1 MKKRN
6 YLKGLRVLLAI
17 LFFVPIL
24 LFFVDFSGVLPD
36 SVHRLLHLQLMP
48 ALLGGT
54 VGLIVFQFLLALVFG
69 RIYCSTI
76 CPAGVF
82 QDIIN
87 RLFCI
92 GKKKKKGSRRFTYHK
107 PMNRLRYVLLVITAV
122 MAVFGL
128 SELCLLLDPYSNF
141 GRIAAS
147 LFRPIVMWGN
157 NLLADLLMKVDNY
170 SLFHVTI
177 STVTAS
183 GLIAATI
190 ALLVFIV
197 MTVFRG
203 RLFCNTICPV
213 GALLS
218 LFSRYSFFRITFDKE
233 ACTHCGN
240 CEHTCKAEAI
250 DSKNLTIDTSRCVDC
265 FNCVSSCAK
274 GGLRYRLQF
283 PGMKQEETV
292 DTQAVKE
299 LYSSQLTVANS
310 RRTFLATSAT
320 IAASLPIA
328 SAIARRRKRE
338 NEQKRQKEVAS
349 PHASGFYQSGT
360 FQRQMYR
367 MPDMCRP
374 LSEPGLAPDR
384 IGIRFGLYV
393 ETTSG
398 LYQQLLQ
405 LRVHSLFRCM
415 PYRCDQTSD
424 YRREDNDTGRHC
436 HFLQRPLCC

>member
-48 ALLGGT
+48 ALLGGM

-157 NLLADLLMKVDNY
+157 NILADLLMKVDNY

-274 GGLRYRLQF
+274 GGCS
-283 PGMKQEETV
+283 TV
-292 DTQAVKE
+292 C
-299 LYSSQLTVANS
+299 N
-310 RRTFLATSAT
+310 F
-320 IAASLPIA
+320 
-328 SAIARRRKRE
+328 
-338 NEQKRQKEVAS
+338 
-349 PHASGFYQSGT
+349 
-360 FQRQMYR
+360 
-367 MPDMCRP
+367 
-374 LSEPGLAPDR
+374 
-384 IGIRFGLYV
+384 
-393 ETTSG
+393 
-398 LYQQLLQ
+398 
-405 LRVHSLFRCM
+405 RV
-415 PYRCDQTSD
+415 
-424 YRREDNDTGRHC
+424 
-436 HFLQRPLCC
+436 

>member
-48 ALLGGT
+48 ALLGGM

-147 LFRPIVMWGN
+147 LFRPIVMWG
-157 NLLADLLMKVDNY
+157 
-170 SLFHVTI
+170 
-177 STVTAS
+177 
-183 GLIAATI
+183 
-190 ALLVFIV
+190 
-197 MTVFRG
+197 
-203 RLFCNTICPV
+203 
-213 GALLS
+213 LS
-218 LFSRYSFFRITFDKE
+218 LI
-233 ACTHCGN
+233 H
-240 CEHTCKAEAI
+240 I
-250 DSKNLTIDTSRCVDC
+250 
-265 FNCVSSCAK
+265 
-274 GGLRYRLQF
+274 
-283 PGMKQEETV
+283 
-292 DTQAVKE
+292 
-299 LYSSQLTVANS
+299 
-310 RRTFLATSAT
+310 
-320 IAASLPIA
+320 
-328 SAIARRRKRE
+328 
-338 NEQKRQKEVAS
+338 
-349 PHASGFYQSGT
+349 
-360 FQRQMYR
+360 
-367 MPDMCRP
+367 
-374 LSEPGLAPDR
+374 
-384 IGIRFGLYV
+384 
-393 ETTSG
+393 
-398 LYQQLLQ
+398 
-405 LRVHSLFRCM
+405 
-415 PYRCDQTSD
+415 
-424 YRREDNDTGRHC
+424 
-436 HFLQRPLCC
+436 

>member
-1 MKKRN
+1 
-6 YLKGLRVLLAI
+6 
-17 LFFVPIL
+17 
-24 LFFVDFSGVLPD
+24 
-36 SVHRLLHLQLMP
+36 MP
-48 ALLGGT
+48 ALLGGM

-82 QDIIN
+82 RISSTVYFASV
-87 RLFCI
+87 R
-92 GKKKKKGSRRFTYHK
+92 KRRKEAVVLLYHK

-157 NLLADLLMKVDNY
+157 NILADLLMKVDNY

-218 LFSRYSFFRITFDKE
+218 LFSRYSFFRITFNKE

-250 DSKNLTIDTSRCVDC
+250 DSKT
-265 FNCVSSCAK
+265 
-274 GGLRYRLQF
+274 
-283 PGMKQEETV
+283 
-292 DTQAVKE
+292 
-299 LYSSQLTVANS
+299 
-310 RRTFLATSAT
+310 
-320 IAASLPIA
+320 
-328 SAIARRRKRE
+328 
-338 NEQKRQKEVAS
+338 
-349 PHASGFYQSGT
+349 
-360 FQRQMYR
+360 
-367 MPDMCRP
+367 
-374 LSEPGLAPDR
+374 
-384 IGIRFGLYV
+384 
-393 ETTSG
+393 
-398 LYQQLLQ
+398 
-405 LRVHSLFRCM
+405 
-415 PYRCDQTSD
+415 
-424 YRREDNDTGRHC
+424 
-436 HFLQRPLCC
+436 